1 MPRPKINRVICS
13 LPKHQI
19 FAPIEIES
27 PVVISLS
34 ADEYEM
40 LRLHDLEH
48 LHQAD
53 AAKQM
58 RISRP
63 TAANLLAS
71 AHEKIADALVNG
83 KTIRIELGNCC
94 VCEVG
99 TLCPLEKGETCE
111 KKHRC
116 GAACKDKF
124 KNCQQKNF

>member
-1 MPRPKINRVICS
+1 MARPKINRVICS
-13 LPKHQI
+13 LPKHRL
-19 FAPIEIES
+19 FAPTNTQDAKSIT
-27 PVVISLS
+27 LTT
-34 ADEYEM
+34 DEYEM

-48 LHQAD
+48 LHQND

-83 KTIRIELGNCC
+83 KSIRIEDCNCC

-99 TLCPLEKGETCE
+99 RLCPLEKGDICE
-111 KKHRC
+111 KKHCC
-116 GAACKDKF
+116 GGACKDKF
-124 KNCQQKNF
+124 KDSQQKNL

>member
-1 MPRPKINRVICS
+1 MARPKLNRVICS
-13 LPKHQI
+13 LPEHRLFVPSEAKTADCI
-19 FAPIEIES
+19 
-27 PVVISLS
+27 LLT

-48 LHQAD
+48 LHQND
-53 AAKQM
+53 AAMQM

-71 AHEKIADALVNG
+71 AHQKVADALVNG
-83 KTIRIELGNCC
+83 KSIGIEDGSCC

-99 TLCPLEKGETCE
+99 VLCPLEKGCTCE

-116 GAACKDKF
+116 GGACKDKF
-124 KNCQQKNF
+124 QNCQPKNL